1 MSQVGGVVRP
11 PVWKRMLSWRMLLR
25 GALVAALLVVA
36 AVALALLIVGG
47 VVVGQNLIGGSG
59 PPNETRVTTFTD
71 WRVICPPFNP
81 EQPNCALTLDV
92 LRDTGG
98 VLLTVS
104 MLDPVPNAPLSITV
118 PHGVALDA
126 GMGFTVG
133 ADPMRVRPFET
144 CNNTGCIALV
154 TVDADT
160 LRSLSTN
167 MGGQV
172 VVAVAGNTSPVTIPF
187 SLNGFADGY
196 AELQRAKAR
205 RTSFFGFLDR

>member
-1 MSQVGGVVRP
+1 MSQVSSVMRP
-11 PVWKRMLSWRMLLR
+11 PAWKRMLSVRTAFRVALIVLILLV
-25 GALVAALLVVA
+25 GGVAALIGER
-36 AVALALLIVGG
+36 LL
-47 VVVGQNLIGGSG
+47 GSPP

-81 EQPNCALTLDV
+81 AQPNCALTLDV

-104 MLDPVPNAPLSITV
+104 MLDPAPNSPLSVTV

-126 GMGFTVG
+126 GMGFSVG
-133 ADPMRVRPFET
+133 TDPMRVRPFET

-154 TVDADT
+154 TADADT
-160 LRSLSTN
+160 LKSLSTS

-187 SLNGFADGY
+187 SLNGFAAGY
-196 AELQRAKAR
+196 EELQRAKAR
-205 RTSFFGFLDR
+205 RTSFFGFLNR

>member
-1 MSQVGGVVRP
+1 M
-11 PVWKRMLSWRMLLR
+11 
-25 GALVAALLVVA
+25 
-36 AVALALLIVGG
+36 LAL
-47 VVVGQNLIGGSG
+47 IGERLLASPP

-71 WRVICPPFNP
+71 WRVICPPYNP
-81 EQPNCALTLDV
+81 AQPNCALTLDV

-104 MLDPVPNAPLSITV
+104 MLDPAPNSSLSVTV

-133 ADPMRVRPFET
+133 TDPMRVRPFET

-160 LRSLSTN
+160 LRTLSTN

-172 VVAVAGNTSPVTIPF
+172 TLAVAGQTQPVTIPF
-187 SLNGFADGY
+187 SLNGFAPGY
-196 AELQRAKAR
+196 EELQRAKAR
-205 RTSFFGFLDR
+205 RTSSVFGFLNR

>member
-1 MSQVGGVVRP
+1 M
-11 PVWKRMLSWRMLLR
+11 WKRMLSVRMLLR
-25 GALVAALLVVA
+25 VALVAAIAVVA
-36 AVALALLIVGG
+36 IVALALLVIGG
-47 VVVGQNLIGGSG
+47 VVVGQRLIGGT

-71 WRVICPPFNP
+71 WRVICPPYNP
-81 EQPNCALTLDV
+81 QQPNCALTLDV
-92 LRDTGG
+92 LRETGG

-104 MLDPVPNAPLSITV
+104 MLDPAPNSSLSLTV

-126 GMGFTVG
+126 GVGFTVG
-133 ADPMRVRPFET
+133 NDPMRVRPFET

-172 VVAVAGNTSPVTIPF
+172 VVAVAGQTQPVTIPF
-187 SLNGFADGY
+187 SLTGFADGY
-196 AELQRAKAR
+196 AELQRAKAG
-205 RTSFFGFLDR
+205 RTGFFSFLSR

>member
-1 MSQVGGVVRP
+1 MSQVGSMARLPTGRSFWRSFFSVRTAFR
-11 PVWKRMLSWRMLLR
+11 V
-25 GALVAALLVVA
+25 ALVLLILLVGGI
-36 AVALALLIVGG
+36 LAL
-47 VVVGQNLIGGSG
+47 IGERLLGPAA

-81 EQPNCALTLDV
+81 AQPNCALTLDV
-92 LRDTGG
+92 FRETGG

-104 MLDPVPNAPLSITV
+104 MLDPAPNSNLSITV

-126 GMGFTVG
+126 GMGFSVG
-133 ADPMRVRPFET
+133 SDPMRVRPFET
-144 CNNTGCIALV
+144 CNATGCIALV
-154 TVDADT
+154 TADADT
-160 LRSLSTN
+160 LKSLSAN
-167 MGGQV
+167 MNGQV

-205 RTSFFGFLDR
+205 RNSVFGFLNR

>member
-1 MSQVGGVVRP
+1 MSQVGSVMRP
-11 PVWKRMLSWRMLLR
+11 PAWKRMLSVRTALRVALVVLLLLVGGIVALIGERML
-25 GALVAALLVVA
+25 GPAA
-36 AVALALLIVGG
+36 
-47 VVVGQNLIGGSG
+47 

-81 EQPNCALTLDV
+81 TQPNCALTLDV
-92 LRDTGG
+92 LRETGG

-104 MLDPVPNAPLSITV
+104 MLDPAPNAPLSVTV

-126 GMGFTVG
+126 GMGFSVG
-133 ADPMRVRPFET
+133 TDPMRVRPFET

-196 AELQRAKAR
+196 AELERAKAR
-205 RTSFFGFLDR
+205 RTSFFGFLNR

>member
-1 MSQVGGVVRP
+1 MSQVSSMAMRP
-11 PVWKRMLSWRMLLR
+11 PMWKRMLSLR
-25 GALVAALLVVA
+25 SALRVALVAVLLV
-36 AVALALLIVGG
+36 VGG
-47 VVVGQNLIGGSG
+47 VVALVGERVFAG
-59 PPNETRVTTFTD
+59 PGAVNETRVKTFTD
-71 WRVICPPFNP
+71 WRVICPPYNP
-81 EQPNCALTLDV
+81 QQPNCALTLDV

-104 MLDPVPNAPLSITV
+104 MLDPAPNSSLSVTV

-126 GMGFTVG
+126 GMGFSVG
-133 ADPMRVRPFET
+133 SDPMRVRPFET
-144 CNNTGCIALV
+144 CNATGCIALV

-187 SLNGFADGY
+187 SLNGFADGF
-196 AELQRAKAR
+196 AELQRAKAS
-205 RTSFFGFLDR
+205 RTSFFGFLNR

>member
-1 MSQVGGVVRP
+1 MSQVGSVMRP
-11 PVWKRMLSWRMLLR
+11 PMWKRMLSVRNLLR
-25 GALVAALLVVA
+25 GALWVAIAVVA
-36 AVALALLIVGG
+36 VVALGLLIVGG
-47 VVVGQNLIGGSG
+47 MVVGESLISG
-59 PPNETRVTTFTD
+59 PPTNETRVKTYTD
-71 WRVICPPFNP
+71 WRVICPPYNP
-81 EQPNCALTLDV
+81 QQPNCALTLDV
-92 LRDTGG
+92 LRETGG

-104 MLDPVPNAPLSITV
+104 MLDPAPNSSLSVTV

-133 ADPMRVRPFET
+133 SDPMRLRPFET

-172 VVAVAGNTSPVTIPF
+172 TVAVAGQTQPVTIPF
-187 SLNGFADGY
+187 SLTGFADGY
-196 AELQRAKAR
+196 AELQRAKAS
-205 RTSFFGFLDR
+205 RTGFFSFLSR

>member
-1 MSQVGGVVRP
+1 MSQVGSVVMRP
-11 PVWKRMLSWRMLLR
+11 PIWKRMLSVRNGLR
-25 GALVAALLVVA
+25 AALMALLLVV
-36 AVALALLIVGG
+36 GG
-47 VVVGQNLIGGSG
+47 VIALIGERVLAG
-59 PPNETRVTTFTD
+59 PGDPNETRVKTFTD
-71 WRVICPPFNP
+71 WRVICPPYNP

-104 MLDPVPNAPLSITV
+104 MLDPAPNSSLSLTV

-126 GMGFTVG
+126 GVGFTVG
-133 ADPMRVRPFET
+133 SDPMRLRPFET

-172 VVAVAGNTSPVTIPF
+172 TVAVAGQTQPVTIPF
-187 SLNGFADGY
+187 SLTGFAEGY
-196 AELQRAKAR
+196 AELQRAKAG
-205 RTSFFGFLDR
+205 RTGFFSFLNR

>member
-1 MSQVGGVVRP
+1 MLSVRTALRVALVVLLLLVGGI
-11 PVWKRMLSWRMLLR
+11 
-25 GALVAALLVVA
+25 
-36 AVALALLIVGG
+36 VALIGERLLGP
-47 VVVGQNLIGGSG
+47 SA

-81 EQPNCALTLDV
+81 TQPNCALTLDV
-92 LRDTGG
+92 LRETGG

-104 MLDPVPNAPLSITV
+104 MLDPAPNSPLSVTV
-118 PHGVALDA
+118 PHGVAIDA
-126 GMGFTVG
+126 GMGFSVG
-133 ADPMRVRPFET
+133 TDPMRVRPFET

-160 LRSLSTN
+160 LRSLSAN

-187 SLNGFADGY
+187 SLNGFAAGY

-205 RTSFFGFLDR
+205 RTSFFGFLNR

>member
-1 MSQVGGVVRP
+1 MSQVGSVMRP
-11 PVWKRMLSWRMLLR
+11 PMWKRMLSVRTALR
-25 GALVAALLVVA
+25 VALV
-36 AVALALLIVGG
+36 LLILLVGG
-47 VVVGQNLIGGSG
+47 VLALIGERLFAS
-59 PPNETRVTTFTD
+59 PAPANETRVTTFTD

-81 EQPNCALTLDV
+81 AQPNCALTLDV
-92 LRDTGG
+92 LRETGG

-104 MLDPVPNAPLSITV
+104 MLDPAPNSPLSVTV

-144 CNNTGCIALV
+144 CNATGCIALV

-196 AELQRAKAR
+196 AELQRAKER
-205 RTSFFGFLDR
+205 RTSVFGFLNR

>member
-1 MSQVGGVVRP
+1 MSQVGSVMRP
-11 PVWKRMLSWRMLLR
+11 PMWKRMLSVRTALR
-25 GALVAALLVVA
+25 VALVVLILLVGGI
-36 AVALALLIVGG
+36 VALIGERLL
-47 VVVGQNLIGGSG
+47 G
-59 PPNETRVTTFTD
+59 PEAAPNETRVATFTD

-81 EQPNCALTLDV
+81 TQPNCALTLDV
-92 LRDTGG
+92 LRETGG

-104 MLDPVPNAPLSITV
+104 MLDPAPNSPLSVTV

-133 ADPMRVRPFET
+133 TDPMRVRPFET

-167 MGGQV
+167 MAGQV

-205 RTSFFGFLDR
+205 RTSFFGFLNR

>member
-1 MSQVGGVVRP
+1 MSQVGSVMRP
-11 PVWKRMLSWRMLLR
+11 PAWKRMLSVRNALR
-25 GALVAALLVVA
+25 A
-36 AVALALLIVGG
+36 AVVVLILLVGG
-47 VVVGQNLIGGSG
+47 VLALIGERLLASPP

-71 WRVICPPFNP
+71 WRVICPPYNP
-81 EQPNCALTLDV
+81 AQPNCALTLDV

-104 MLDPVPNAPLSITV
+104 MLDPAPNSSLSVTV

-133 ADPMRVRPFET
+133 TDPMRVRPFET

-160 LRSLSTN
+160 LRTLSTN

-172 VVAVAGNTSPVTIPF
+172 TLAVAGQTQPVTIPF
-187 SLNGFADGY
+187 SLNGFAAGY
-196 AELQRAKAR
+196 EELQRAKAR
-205 RTSFFGFLDR
+205 RASSIFGFLNR

>member
-1 MSQVGGVVRP
+1 MSQVSSVMRP
-11 PVWKRMLSWRMLLR
+11 PMWKRMLSVRMLLR
-25 GALVAALLVVA
+25 VALVAAIAVVAIVALMLLV
-36 AVALALLIVGG
+36 VGG
-47 VVVGQNLIGGSG
+47 VVVGQRVISG
-59 PPNETRVTTFTD
+59 TPPNETRVTTFTD
-71 WRVICPPFNP
+71 WRVICPPYNP
-81 EQPNCALTLDV
+81 QQPNCALTLDV

-104 MLDPVPNAPLSITV
+104 MLDPAPNSSLSVTV

-126 GMGFTVG
+126 GMGFSVG
-133 ADPMRVRPFET
+133 SDPMRVRPFET

-196 AELQRAKAR
+196 AELQRAKASR
-205 RTSFFGFLDR
+205 SGFFSFLSR